1 MTSPSPTE
9 TLHETPVAATRY
21 RPPKTPFNPTR
32 LFVDKDRT
40 ALLWFTLA
48 GLAVTVA
55 LVQPHLLIRQL
66 KERER
71 VVILD
76 PAGTYHVSP
85 LLSFQE
91 AKAFHAQQST
101 LVVMAFLERNP
112 SGVDHP
118 ELLKQLLLKAAHE
131 KALRQ
136 ISAEAPEFKAKRQHQ
151 KPEVAKIDILE
162 TRQDFVL
169 TQVTGQLLRTGVFEG
184 KVFNEAVP
192 FKLALKMRRNP
203 DLVQNGRFPTAVS
216 DFKYEPAL

>member
-1 MTSPSPTE
+1 M
-9 TLHETPVAATRY
+9 
-21 RPPKTPFNPTR
+21 
-32 LFVDKDRT
+32 DKDRT
-40 ALLWFTLA
+40 ALLWFALA
-48 GLAVTVA
+48 GLSVTVA

-91 AKAFHAQQST
+91 AKEFHAQQST

-118 ELLKQLLLKAAHE
+118 ELLKQLLLKGAYE

-169 TQVTGQLLRTGVFEG
+169 IQVTGQLLRTGVFEG
-184 KVFNEAVP
+184 KVFNEVVP
-192 FKLALKMRRNP
+192 FRLALKMRRNP

-216 DFKYEPAL
+216 DFKYEPAI

>member
-1 MTSPSPTE
+1 MTASPPTE
-9 TLHETPVAATRY
+9 TLRETPVSAARL
-21 RPPKTPFNPTR
+21 RPAKPPFNPVR

-40 ALLWFTLA
+40 ALLWFALA
-48 GLAVTVA
+48 GLAVAVA
-55 LVQPHLLIRQL
+55 LIQPHLLIRQL
-66 KERER
+66 KESER

-76 PAGTYHVSP
+76 LAGTYHVSP

-91 AKAFHAQQST
+91 AKEFHAQQST
-101 LVVMAFLERNP
+101 LVVMAFLERSP

-118 ELLKQLLLKAAHE
+118 ELLKQLLLKAAYE

-136 ISAEAPEFKAKRQHQ
+136 ISAEAPEFKAKQQHQ
-151 KPEVAKIDILE
+151 KPEVAKIDVLE

-184 KVFNEAVP
+184 KVFNEVVP

>member
-1 MTSPSPTE
+1 MTPSSTE
-9 TLHETPVAATRY
+9 SLRETPV
-21 RPPKTPFNPTR
+21 PLKTNRSAKPRFAPTR
-32 LFVDKDRT
+32 IFVDKDRT
-40 ALLWFTLA
+40 ALLWFALA

-91 AKAFHAQQST
+91 AKEFHAQQST

-118 ELLKQLLLKAAHE
+118 ELLKQLLLKGAYE

-136 ISAEAPEFKAKRQHQ
+136 LSAEAPEFKAKRQHQ

-169 TQVTGQLLRTGVFEG
+169 IQVTGQLLRTGVFEG
-184 KVFNEAVP
+184 KVFNEVVP
-192 FKLALKMRRNP
+192 FRLALKMRRNP

>member
-1 MTSPSPTE
+1 MSSPSSTE
-9 TLHETPVAATRY
+9 TLRETPVPPPSV
-21 RPPKTPFNPTR
+21 RPARPRFEPTR
-32 LFVDKDRT
+32 IFVDKDRT
-40 ALLWFTLA
+40 ALLWFGLA
-48 GLAVTVA
+48 GLAVAVA
-55 LVQPHLLIRQL
+55 LVQPHFLIRQL

-91 AKAFHAQQST
+91 AKDFHAQQST
-101 LVVMAFLERNP
+101 LVVMAFLERSP
-112 SGVDHP
+112 KGPDHP
-118 ELLKQLLLKAAHE
+118 ELLKQLLLKGAYE

-136 ISAEAPEFKAKRQHQ
+136 ISSEAPEFKAKQQHQ

-162 TRQDFVL
+162 TREDFVM

-184 KVFNEAVP
+184 KIFNEAVP

-203 DLVQNGRFPTAVS
+203 DLVQNGRFPTAVT

>member
-1 MTSPSPTE
+1 MTPSSTE
-9 TLHETPVAATRY
+9 SLRETPV
-21 RPPKTPFNPTR
+21 PLKTNRSAKPRFAPTR
-32 LFVDKDRT
+32 IFVDKDRT
-40 ALLWFTLA
+40 ALLWFALA

-91 AKAFHAQQST
+91 AKEFHAQQST

-118 ELLKQLLLKAAHE
+118 ELLKQLLLKGAYE

-169 TQVTGQLLRTGVFEG
+169 IQVTGQLLRTGVFEG
-184 KVFNEAVP
+184 KVFNEVVP
-192 FKLALKMRRNP
+192 FRLALKMRRNP

-216 DFKYEPAL
+216 DFKYEPAI

>member
-1 MTSPSPTE
+1 MTPSSTE
-9 TLHETPVAATRY
+9 SLRETPV
-21 RPPKTPFNPTR
+21 PLKTNRSAKPRFAPTR
-32 LFVDKDRT
+32 IFVDKDRT
-40 ALLWFTLA
+40 ALLWFALA

-91 AKAFHAQQST
+91 AKEFHAQQST

-118 ELLKQLLLKAAHE
+118 ELLKQLLLKGAYE

-169 TQVTGQLLRTGVFEG
+169 IQVTGQLLRTGVFEG
-184 KVFNEAVP
+184 KVFNEVVP
-192 FKLALKMRRNP
+192 FRLALKMRRNP

>member
-1 MTSPSPTE
+1 MTSSSTE
-9 TLHETPVAATRY
+9 SLRETPVPLKTN
-21 RPPKTPFNPTR
+21 RPAKPRFSPTR
-32 LFVDKDRT
+32 IFVDKDRT
-40 ALLWFTLA
+40 ALLWFAVA
-48 GLAVTVA
+48 GLSVAVA

-91 AKAFHAQQST
+91 AKEFHAQQST

-118 ELLKQLLLKAAHE
+118 ELLKQLLLKGAYE

-136 ISAEAPEFKAKRQHQ
+136 LSAEAPEFKAKRQHQ

-184 KVFNEAVP
+184 KVFNEVVP

>member
-1 MTSPSPTE
+1 MTPSSTE
-9 TLHETPVAATRY
+9 SLRETSVPLKPNRPVKSRFA
-21 RPPKTPFNPTR
+21 PTR
-32 LFVDKDRT
+32 IFVDKDRT
-40 ALLWFTLA
+40 ALLWFAVA
-48 GLAVTVA
+48 GLAVAVA

-76 PAGTYHVSP
+76 PAGAYHVSP

-91 AKAFHAQQST
+91 AKEFHAQQST
-101 LVVMAFLERNP
+101 LVVMAFLERSP

-118 ELLKQLLLKAAHE
+118 ELLKQLLLKGAYE

-136 ISAEAPEFKAKRQHQ
+136 LSAEAPEFKAKQQHQ
-151 KPEVAKIDILE
+151 KPEVSKIDILE

-184 KVFNEAVP
+184 KVFNEVVP

-203 DLVQNGRFPTAVS
+203 DLVQNGRFPTAVT

>member
-1 MTSPSPTE
+1 MIPSSTESLRETSVPLKPN
-9 TLHETPVAATRY
+9 
-21 RPPKTPFNPTR
+21 RPAKPRFAPTR
-32 LFVDKDRT
+32 IFVDKDRT
-40 ALLWFTLA
+40 ALLWFAVA
-48 GLAVTVA
+48 GLAVAVA

-71 VVILD
+71 VVVLD

-91 AKAFHAQQST
+91 AKEFHAQQST
-101 LVVMAFLERNP
+101 LVVMAFLERSP

-118 ELLKQLLLKAAHE
+118 ELLKQLLLKGAYE

-136 ISAEAPEFKAKRQHQ
+136 LSAEAPEFKAKQQHQ

-184 KVFNEAVP
+184 KVFNEVVP
-192 FKLALKMRRNP
+192 FRLALKMRRNP

>member
-1 MTSPSPTE
+1 MTPSSTE
-9 TLHETPVAATRY
+9 SLRETSVPLKPN
-21 RPPKTPFNPTR
+21 RPAKPRFAPTR
-32 LFVDKDRT
+32 IFVDKDRT
-40 ALLWFTLA
+40 ALLWFAVA
-48 GLAVTVA
+48 GLAVAVA

-91 AKAFHAQQST
+91 AKEFHAQQST
-101 LVVMAFLERNP
+101 LVVMAFLERSP

-118 ELLKQLLLKAAHE
+118 ELLKQLLLKGAYE

-136 ISAEAPEFKAKRQHQ
+136 LSAEAPEFKAKQQHQ
-151 KPEVAKIDILE
+151 KPEVSKIDILE

-184 KVFNEAVP
+184 KVFNEVVP
-192 FKLALKMRRNP
+192 FRLALKMRRNP

>member
-1 MTSPSPTE
+1 MTPSSTE
-9 TLHETPVAATRY
+9 SLRETSVPLKPNRPVKSRFA
-21 RPPKTPFNPTR
+21 PTR
-32 LFVDKDRT
+32 IFVDKDRT
-40 ALLWFTLA
+40 ALLWFAVA
-48 GLAVTVA
+48 GLAVAVA

-91 AKAFHAQQST
+91 AKEFHAQQST
-101 LVVMAFLERNP
+101 LVVMAFLERSP

-118 ELLKQLLLKAAHE
+118 ELLKQLLLKGAYE

-136 ISAEAPEFKAKRQHQ
+136 LSAEAPEFKAKQQHQ
-151 KPEVAKIDILE
+151 KPEVSKIDILE

-184 KVFNEAVP
+184 KVFNEVVP

-203 DLVQNGRFPTAVS
+203 DLVQNGRFPTAVT

>member
-1 MTSPSPTE
+1 MIPSSTESLRETSVPLKPN
-9 TLHETPVAATRY
+9 
-21 RPPKTPFNPTR
+21 RPAKPRFAPTR
-32 LFVDKDRT
+32 IFVDKDRT
-40 ALLWFTLA
+40 ALLWFAVA
-48 GLAVTVA
+48 GLAVAVA

-71 VVILD
+71 VVVLD

-91 AKAFHAQQST
+91 AKEFHAQQST
-101 LVVMAFLERNP
+101 LVVMAFLERSP

-118 ELLKQLLLKAAHE
+118 ELLKQLLLKGAYE

-136 ISAEAPEFKAKRQHQ
+136 LSAEAPEFKAKRQHQ

-184 KVFNEAVP
+184 KVFNEVVP
-192 FKLALKMRRNP
+192 FRLALKMRRNP

>member
-1 MTSPSPTE
+1 MTPSSTE
-9 TLHETPVAATRY
+9 SLRGTSVPLKPNRPVKPRFA
-21 RPPKTPFNPTR
+21 PTR
-32 LFVDKDRT
+32 IFVDKDRT
-40 ALLWFTLA
+40 ALLWFAVA
-48 GLAVTVA
+48 GLAVAVT

-85 LLSFQE
+85 LLRFQE
-91 AKAFHAQQST
+91 AKEFHAQQST
-101 LVVMAFLERNP
+101 LVVMALLERSP

-118 ELLKQLLLKAAHE
+118 ELLKQLLLKGAYE

-136 ISAEAPEFKAKRQHQ
+136 LSAEAPEFKAKQQHQ
-151 KPEVAKIDILE
+151 KPEVSKIDILE

-184 KVFNEAVP
+184 KVFNEVVP
-192 FKLALKMRRNP
+192 FRLALKMRRNP
-203 DLVQNGRFPTAVS
+203 DLVQNGRFPTAAS